1 MTKIVISKISE
12 ELKRIVK
19 PNMQEEMAKV
29 LGVSQPLISKLLN
42 GRAFGKKTAEKWE
55 EEFGISSV
63 FLLTGKGESIK
74 RMTKYI
80 KDEATKDVTSQPTKT
95 EAVYYAPQLPVS
107 AMAGTLTGFTDSIR
121 EWDLE
126 NVVVPIKGVDL
137 VIPLSGDSMKPD
149 YPEGCLLLTKRIN
162 EKAFIEWG
170 KVFVLD
176 TCNGVVIKQIYPS
189 EEENKV
195 KCVSINTL
203 YPPFEVNKEDIIGWY
218 IVLMIMARK

>member
-1 MTKIVISKISE
+1 MKERLILFLKHLGIGQLRFENNVGLSRGFVNAVGDTIRESSLAKITAVYP
-12 ELKRIVK
+12 ELNINWLKTGEGQMLIG
-19 PNMQEEMAKV
+19 QE
-29 LGVSQPLISKLLN
+29 LQ
-42 GRAFGKKTAEKWE
+42 
-55 EEFGISSV
+55 
-63 FLLTGKGESIK
+63 
-74 RMTKYI
+74 
-80 KDEATKDVTSQPTKT
+80 KT

-107 AMAGTLTGFTDSIR
+107 ALAGTLTGFTDSIR

-176 TCNGVVIKQIYPS
+176 TCNGIVIKQIYPS
-189 EEENKV
+189 EEESKV

>member
-1 MTKIVISKISE
+1 MNKKEQKISDKSKRLL
-12 ELKRIVK
+12 ELIKAIGLNGYKLEREI
-19 PNMQEEMAKV
+19 PGFTQAK
-29 LGVSQPLISKLLN
+29 LTHIKSGRNELSNELLDKLL
-42 GRAFGKKTAEKWE
+42 TKWPNINVE
-55 EEFGISSV
+55 W
-63 FLLTGKGESIK
+63 LLTGEGQMLKGQ
-74 RMTKYI
+74 
-80 KDEATKDVTSQPTKT
+80 DSQPTKT
-95 EAVYYAPQLPVS
+95 ETVYYAPQLPVS

-149 YPEGCLLLTKRIN
+149 YPEGCLLLTKKIN

-189 EEENKV
+189 EEGNKV
-195 KCVSINTL
+195 KCVSINSV
-203 YPPFEVNKEDIIGWY
+203 YPPFEVNKEDILGWY

>member
-1 MTKIVISKISE
+1 MKERLILFIKH
-12 ELKRIVK
+12 LRIGQGK
-19 PNMQEEMAKV
+19 FEKNAG
-29 LGVSQPLISKLLN
+29 LAN
-42 GRAFGKKTAEKWE
+42 GLVNNIKD
-55 EEFGISSV
+55 GISVSS
-63 FLLTGKGESIK
+63 LNKIEEAYPQLNINWLRTGEGQMLKCQDAK
-74 RMTKYI
+74 
-80 KDEATKDVTSQPTKT
+80 PTKT

-189 EEENKV
+189 EEGNKV
-195 KCVSINTL
+195 KCVSINSV

>member
-1 MTKIVISKISE
+1 MKERFIEVINYLIFANLAVNQEDFVAKLGMDSSTISQYKVG
-12 ELKRIVK
+12 KRTITPK
-19 PNMQEEMAKV
+19 FA
-29 LGVSQPLISKLLN
+29 SKL
-42 GRAFGKKTAEKWE
+42 TE
-55 EEFGISSV
+55 V
-63 FLLTGKGESIK
+63 FPVINREWLLTGEGQMLKGQ
-74 RMTKYI
+74 
-80 KDEATKDVTSQPTKT
+80 DSQPTKT
-95 EAVYYAPQLPVS
+95 ETVYYAPQLPVS

-149 YPEGCLLLTKRIN
+149 YPEGCLLLTKKIN

-189 EEENKV
+189 EEGNKV
-195 KCVSINTL
+195 KCVSINSV

>member
-1 MTKIVISKISE
+1 MKERLILFLKHLGIGQLRFENNVGLSRGFVNAVGDTIRESSLAKITAVYP
-12 ELKRIVK
+12 ELNINWLKTGEGQMLIG
-19 PNMQEEMAKV
+19 QE
-29 LGVSQPLISKLLN
+29 LQ
-42 GRAFGKKTAEKWE
+42 
-55 EEFGISSV
+55 
-63 FLLTGKGESIK
+63 
-74 RMTKYI
+74 
-80 KDEATKDVTSQPTKT
+80 KT

-176 TCNGVVIKQIYPS
+176 TCNGIVIKQIYPS

-195 KCVSINTL
+195 KCVSINTI
-203 YPPFEVNKEDIIGWY
+203 YPPFDVNKEDIIGWY

>member
-1 MTKIVISKISE
+1 MKERLILF
-12 ELKRIVK
+12 LKHI
-19 PNMQEEMAKV
+19 
-29 LGVSQPLISKLLN
+29 
-42 GRAFGKKTAEKWE
+42 
-55 EEFGISSV
+55 GISQFKFEQKVGLSRGMV
-63 FLLTGKGESIK
+63 NKIGDNITASSLAKITAVYPELNINWLKTGEGQMLIGQEL
-74 RMTKYI
+74 
-80 KDEATKDVTSQPTKT
+80 QKT
-95 EAVYYAPQLPVS
+95 EAIYYAPQLPVS

-126 NVVVPIKGVDL
+126 NVVVPIKNIDL

-149 YPEGCLLLTKRIN
+149 YPEGCLLLTKRID

-176 TCNGVVIKQIYPS
+176 TRNGVVIKQIYPS

-195 KCVSINTL
+195 RCVSINTL
-203 YPPFEVNKEDIIGWY
+203 YPPFDVNKDDIFGWY